1 MVHTLCFK
9 KNTFKNLGFVVID
22 EQHKFG
28 VKQRMNFAEKGG
40 KECDVLLMSATPIPR
55 TMVLATYGDMDISK
69 LIEKPKDRLP
79 IITYSKPENKITEI
93 ISYIKKQI
101 KLGNQVFW
109 VCPLIKE
116 SKFLN
121 YSSVKKKDMIG

>member
-1 MVHTLCFK
+1 MKAVIGKNIRNAGIFK
-9 KNTFKNLGFVVID
+9 KLGLVIID

-69 LIEKPKDRLP
+69 LIVKPKDRLP

-101 KLGNQVFW
+101 KLNTFLQF
-109 VCPLIKE
+109 
-116 SKFLN
+116 FLN
-121 YSSVKKKDMIG
+121 LS